1 MKTATLIIFF
11 IILSIA
17 HTHAQN
23 NNLPAA
29 KLTENSIVKDT
40 IGTSY
45 PPAIWKQLIQTG
57 RYTIRP
63 EQPEKEN
70 SAFIITRISDQEYE
84 KRMAAIPK
92 PKESNFFRTGNRFFF
107 SKATTITGEKINPK
121 DLAGKILV
129 VNFWYLNCPPCVAEI
144 PELNKLAV
152 EYKDD
157 SSVVFIAVALD
168 QKWPLKEFLKTHPF
182 AYKVIDDGRYIT
194 SQFNINAYPTNVVV
208 GIDGLV
214 YFHSSG
220 YSFSSVQ
227 WIKKS
232 VKELKEKAA
241 PVVSAAAN

>member
-1 MKTATLIIFF
+1 MKTASLLIVFIF
-11 IILSIA
+11 LSIA

-23 NNLPAA
+23 NILPAA
-29 KLTENSIVKDT
+29 KLSEGSIVKDT
-40 IGTSY
+40 TGTTY
-45 PPAIWKQLIQTG
+45 PSAIWMQLLQTG
-57 RYTIRP
+57 RYNIRP

-70 SAFIITRISDQEYE
+70 SAFIITRITDQEYE

-92 PKESNFFRTGNRFFF
+92 PKESRFFRTGSRFFF
-107 SKATTITGEKINPK
+107 SKAVTMTGEKINPK
-121 DLAGKILV
+121 DLVGKILV

-144 PELNKLAV
+144 PELNKFAG

-168 QKWPLKEFLKTHPF
+168 QKAALKEFLKTHPF

-194 SQFNINAYPTNVVV
+194 SQYNINAYPTNVVV
-208 GIDGLV
+208 GTDGLV

-220 YSFSSVQ
+220 YSLSSVQ
-227 WIKKS
+227 WIRKS

-241 PVVSAAAN
+241 PVVSAASN